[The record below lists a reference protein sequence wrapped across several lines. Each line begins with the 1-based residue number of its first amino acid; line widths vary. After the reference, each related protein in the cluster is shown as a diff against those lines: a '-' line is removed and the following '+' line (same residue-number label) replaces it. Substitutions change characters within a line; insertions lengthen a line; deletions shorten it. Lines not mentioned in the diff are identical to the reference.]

1 MGNGSGG
8 GLTSFIKVL
17 LMLFLLSVISI
28 VVLIIIFLSKSADLG
43 IKSSFSDNKVALVR
57 VEGVIEDGKKII
69 KQIEKYAKDD
79 SVKAIIIRID
89 SPGGVVAPS
98 QDIYEA
104 IKKADAKKPVIASF
118 GAVAASGGYYIAV
131 GAREIFSSAGTLTG
145 SIGVIMSFNNTYKL
159 MEKIGIG
166 SATIKSGK
174 FKDIG
179 SPDREMTEAEK
190 KLLQGLIDD
199 IYDQFLTAVAQGRG
213 LDKEKVRKIADGRIF
228 TGRQALG
235 FNLVDTIGSLNS
247 AVARAAKLGGIKGE
261 PSVVEEHDRLG
272 FLEKLLGDEF
282 GIRLPIG
289 SLSHRAGVYFIWP
302 AAI

>member
-1 MGNGSGG
+1 MANSSGG

-28 VVLIIIFLSKSADLG
+28 VVLIIIFLSRSTDLG
-43 IKSSFSDNKVALVR
+43 IKSSFSDNKVGLVR

-69 KQIEKYAKDD
+69 KQIKKYSKDD
-79 SVKAIIIRID
+79 SVKAIVIRID

-104 IKKADAKKPVIASF
+104 IKEADAKKPVIASF

-190 KLLQGLIDD
+190 KL
-199 IYDQFLTAVAQGRG
+199 
-213 LDKEKVRKIADGRIF
+213 
-228 TGRQALG
+228 
-235 FNLVDTIGSLNS
+235 
-247 AVARAAKLGGIKGE
+247 
-261 PSVVEEHDRLG
+261 
-272 FLEKLLGDEF
+272 
-282 GIRLPIG
+282 
-289 SLSHRAGVYFIWP
+289 
-302 AAI
+302 